1 MDKINEEN
9 NTFFVTICST
19 DSLLFHPNNN
29 QANFRVQ
36 FNKNIE
42 LLRNMEV
49 GLVEIHLPK
58 YKYYNIT
65 KSSITLIIE
74 DNYNKKTI
82 LWKFDIKESYAANNL
97 EFFSYIIN
105 SLSLKTEED
114 VKQKITLL
122 SILIKM
128 PQDINLIVI

>member
-1 MDKINEEN
+1 MDKIYEEN
-9 NTFFVTICST
+9 NTFFVTLCSKN
-19 DSLLFHPNNN
+19 SLLFNSNNN
-29 QANFRVQ
+29 QSNFRVQ

-58 YKYYNIT
+58 YKYYNIP